1 MLCQLYDTLTL
12 KTKALRLVGK
22 KERVKRLLLL
32 HAYVYKQLISDTPIP
47 LSTNRSDTDIFCF
60 EIG

>member
-1 MLCQLYDTLTL
+1 MLCHLYDTPTL
-12 KTKALRLVGK
+12 KTKALRLAGK
-22 KERVKRLLLL
+22 EERVKRLLLL
-32 HAYVYKQLISDTPIP
+32 HGYVYKQLISDTPIP